1 MRARTAVRAICF
13 AVLAIVFA
21 TGAFA
26 GIFTHY
32 SYATQ
37 FREALNAA
45 PSPAHP
51 LGTDSLG
58 RDLFTRIVYG
68 TRVSLLLAPAAALLA
83 TVIAG
88 ILGGLAGLRGG
99 WSEKIILAAADLS
112 LALPLFFVLIALRAL
127 LPLDI
132 APTLSV
138 VATFVTLG
146 LLGWPASLRMV
157 WAAARRL
164 RDSDHFLFA
173 TAMGYGK
180 SRLLFRQVIPN
191 LRPILFALFWIS
203 IPLFILTEATLSM
216 LGLGVMEPLPSWGN
230 LLRGS
235 EDFALMFANPWRLVP
250 LVVLVVTVI
259 CFQYILPKTGET
271 V

>member
-1 MRARTAVRAICF
+1 VSLRGITRGLCF
-13 AVLAIVFA
+13 GVLGIIFA
-21 TGAFA
+21 TGVFA
-26 GIFTHY
+26 GVVTHY

-37 FREALNAA
+37 FRETPNGPPCAA
-45 PSPAHP
+45 HL

-83 TVIAG
+83 TIIAG

-99 WSEKIILAAADLS
+99 WVEKTILAAADLS

-132 APTLSV
+132 SPTFSV

-173 TAMGYGK
+173 TALGYSK
-180 SRLLFRQVIPN
+180 SRLLFRQVVPN
-191 LRPILFALFWIS
+191 LRPILLALFWIS
-203 IPLFILTEATLSM
+203 VPLFILTEATLSM

-235 EDFALMFANPWRLVP
+235 EDFSLMFENPWRLAP
-250 LVVLVVTVI
+250 LGVLVVTVV

-271 V
+271 A

>member
-1 MRARTAVRAICF
+1 MSLRGITRAVCF
-13 AVLAIVFA
+13 SVLGIVFA
-21 TGAFA
+21 TGVFA
-26 GIFTHY
+26 GAFTHY

-37 FREALNAA
+37 FREAPSAA
-45 PSPAHP
+45 PSAAHL

-58 RDLFTRIVYG
+58 RDLFTRLVYG
-68 TRVSLLLAPAAALLA
+68 TRVSLVLAPAAALLA

-99 WSEKIILAAADLS
+99 WTEKIVLGAADLS
-112 LALPLFFVLIALRAL
+112 LALPLLFVLIALRAL
-127 LPLDI
+127 LPLDVS
-132 APTLSV
+132 PTLSV

-173 TAMGYGK
+173 TALGYSK
-180 SRLLFRQVIPN
+180 SRLLFRQIIPN

-235 EDFALMFANPWRLVP
+235 EDFSFMFANPWRLVP
-250 LVVLVVTVI
+250 LAVLVVTVI
-259 CFQYILPKTGET
+259 CFQYILPKTGEIA
-271 V
+271 